1 MARTSTVTE
10 TAPAQTKT
18 ATGSTYTPPPG
29 RLGNLTPV
37 QEAALAKVAAVL
49 RAEGAFVEARHDD
62 ATLLRCVWSHSGSV
76 ESGVRYCLLPSSTP
90 SFLRARKF
98 DVSKTREMLLAAEK
112 WRKEFGVD
120 ELVRTFDFTEL
131 EEVDKYY
138 PQYYHSMDKSGRPV
152 YIERIGNLNIKALY
166 ACTSQERLLQR
177 LVVEYESFLSS
188 RLPACAAAAGHPV
201 ETSLTIL
208 DLGGVSLSNF
218 IRVKDY
224 VFAATSIGQN
234 MYPECMGAFYIINAP
249 WAFAAVW
256 AAIRPWLDEVTA
268 AKVQIVGGPRAY
280 RPLLLSQIDEANL
293 PADFGGSCACAGGC
307 SLSDVGPWNPEGGK
321 PASPTA
327 SALTEK
333 LTAPVAVKLPVGGQV
348 LSV

>member
-1 MARTSTVTE
+1 MAVTATE
-10 TAPAQTKT
+10 TKTAPVQTKT
-18 ATGSTYTPPPG
+18 GEKTPAAAAEATSSTYTPPPG

-37 QEAALAKVAAVL
+37 QEAALAKVAAEL
-49 RAEGAFVEARHDD
+49 RAEGAFVESRHDD
-62 ATLLRCVWSHSGSV
+62 ANLLR
-76 ESGVRYCLLPSSTP
+76 
-90 SFLRARKF
+90 FLRARKF
-98 DVSKTREMLLAAEK
+98 DVPKTKEMLIAARNGGRSLAP
-112 WRKEFGVD
+112 
-120 ELVRTFDFTEL
+120 RTFEFTEL

-138 PQYYHSMDKSGRPV
+138 PQYYHKMDKSGRPV
-152 YIERIGNLNIKALY
+152 YIERIGNLNMKALY
-166 ACTSQERLLQR
+166 ACTSQERLIQR
-177 LVVEYESFLSS
+177 LVVEYESFLTM
-188 RLPACAAAAGHPV
+188 RLTACAAATGHPV

-224 VFAATSIGQN
+224 VFATTSIGQN

-249 WAFAAVW
+249 WAFTAIW

-280 RPLLLSQIDEANL
+280 RPLLLAQIEEDSL
-293 PADFGGSCACAGGC
+293 PKDFGGTCECAGGC

-321 PASPTA
+321 AASPTA

-333 LTAPVAVKLPVGGQV
+333 TAEAIEHPAGGQV
-348 LSV
+348 LSA

>member
-1 MARTSTVTE
+1 MAVTITE
-10 TAPAQTKT
+10 TKTAPAATKT
-18 ATGSTYTPPPG
+18 PEKPSIVTEATPSTYTPPPG

-37 QEAALAKVAAVL
+37 QEAALAKVAQEL
-49 RAEGAFVEARHDD
+49 RAEGAFVETRHHD
-62 ATLLRCVWSHSGSV
+62 ATLLR
-76 ESGVRYCLLPSSTP
+76 
-90 SFLRARKF
+90 FLRARKF
-98 DVSKTREMLLAAEK
+98 DVPKTKEMLLAAEK

-120 ELVRTFDFTEL
+120 ELVRTFDFAEL

-138 PQYYHSMDKSGRPV
+138 PQYYHKMDKSGRPV
-152 YIERIGNLNIKALY
+152 YIERIGNLNMKALY

-177 LVVEYESFLSS
+177 LVVEYESFLTT
-188 RLPACAAAAGHPV
+188 RLTACAAATGHPV

-268 AKVQIVGGPRAY
+268 AKVQIVGGPKAY
-280 RPLLLSQIDEANL
+280 RPLLLAQINEDCL
-293 PADFGGSCACAGGC
+293 PKEFGGSCVCACGC
-307 SLSDVGPWNPEGGK
+307 SLSDVGPWNPDGGK
-321 PASPTA
+321 APVESPTA
-327 SALTEK
+327 SALMEK
-333 LTAPVAVKLPVGGQV
+333 TPAVVEVIEQPAGQV
-348 LSV
+348 VSA

>member
-1 MARTSTVTE
+1 MTVTE
-10 TAPAQTKT
+10 TVAPVQAQTKAAAE
-18 ATGSTYTPPPG
+18 ATTSTWTPPPG

-37 QEAALAKVAAVL
+37 QEAALVKVAAEL

-62 ATLLRCVWSHSGSV
+62 ATLLR
-76 ESGVRYCLLPSSTP
+76 
-90 SFLRARKF
+90 FLRARKF
-98 DVSKTREMLLAAEK
+98 DVLKTKDMLLASEK

-120 ELVRTFDFTEL
+120 ELVRTFDFPEL

-138 PQYYHSMDKSGRPV
+138 PQYYHKMDKSGRPV
-152 YIERIGNLNIKALY
+152 YIERIGNLNMKALY
-166 ACTSQERLLQR
+166 ACTSQDRLLKR
-177 LVVEYESFLSS
+177 LVVEYESFLTS
-188 RLPACAAAAGHPV
+188 RLAACAAAEGHPV

-249 WAFAAVW
+249 WTFTAVW

-268 AKVQIVGGPRAY
+268 AKVQIVGGPRVY
-280 RPLLLSQIDEANL
+280 RPLLLAQIDADCL
-293 PADFGGSCACAGGC
+293 PAEFGGTCACAGGC
-307 SLSDVGPWNPEGGK
+307 SLSDMGPWNPEGNK
-321 PASPTA
+321 TASASPIA

-333 LTAPVAVKLPVGGQV
+333 LAAPAPTEVIDVPVNGQV